1 MIWGCLGGHLIVLEL
16 LKMVDF
22 GQIQRFFVLID
33 PPRRFLPP
41 KHGLR
46 CLIPG

>member
-1 MIWGCLGGHLIVLEL
+1 MILGCLGGHLIVLEL

-33 PPRRFLPP
+33 SPATP
-41 KHGLR
+41 KYMNQGDPMH
-46 CLIPG
+46 